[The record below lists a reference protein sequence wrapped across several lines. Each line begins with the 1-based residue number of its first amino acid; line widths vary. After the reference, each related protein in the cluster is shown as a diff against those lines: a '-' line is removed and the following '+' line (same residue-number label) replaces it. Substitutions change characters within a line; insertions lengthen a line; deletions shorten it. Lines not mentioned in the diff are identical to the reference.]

1 MNDTL
6 LKKSLTDT
14 PEAAVK
20 VSAGLHQDIMRAV
33 RLAEATVEKTW
44 INRAIP
50 VLGAAV
56 LAMFV
61 AGVFIYLPGTVPVM
75 YSPVPAAAQSQA
87 LRPASS
93 LMVFGDNL
101 LGLLKDAP
109 LPEEELRK
117 ELEQLK
123 SDLEKFNFRS

>member
-14 PEAAVK
+14 PEAAAK
-20 VSAGLHQDIMRAV
+20 VSARLHQDIMRAV
-33 RLAEATVEKTW
+33 RLAEPAVEKTW
-44 INRAIP
+44 INGAVP
-50 VLGAAV
+50 VLGAAF

-61 AGVFIYLPGTVPVM
+61 AGVFFYLPGTVPVM
-75 YSPVPAAAQSQA
+75 HSPVPAAAQSQA
-87 LRPASS
+87 LHPASS

-123 SDLEKFNFRS
+123 TDLEKFNFRS

>member
-1 MNDTL
+1 MNDNL

-109 LPEEELRK
+109 PPEEELRK